1 MPGNAVSFPGNT
13 FRLPSAIATGT
24 AAWSRNG
31 KGVYNMAMPRE
42 ELLAML
48 NCEGALVN
56 LQKLLKTETLPP
68 TGDDV
73 NNHIHTTYSFSPYS
87 PTAAVYFARKAGL
100 CTCGLMDHD
109 SIAGAEEFLQAAAL
123 AGMAATIGMECR
135 VSFKD
140 TPFAT
145 RRINNPD
152 QDGVA
157 YMAMHGVPHNRA
169 HELNDRYAPYREKR
183 NVRNRKMVEA
193 VNGLMGKYGVAIDFD
208 RDVLPLSNYAV
219 GGTVTERHLASALS
233 YKMLEVV
240 GRGEKLVSF
249 IKDELGMPLSAKVE
263 GYLLDESNPHA
274 MYDLLGWVKSD
285 LISKFYIDA
294 TDELPDVREALKLCD
309 EMGAISA
316 YAYLGDV
323 GNSVTG
329 DKRAQKFEDDYLD
342 ELVPYLKELG
352 FKAIT
357 YMPSR
362 NTRPQL
368 DRVRAL
374 CEKYGL
380 LQISGEDINSPRQSF
395 VCEAQRDP
403 AFRNLFD
410 STWALIAHEWRS
422 TVDPQNGLFSAESV
436 KKWPGLNERVGAFAL
451 LGRKA

>member
-1 MPGNAVSFPGNT
+1 
-13 FRLPSAIATGT
+13 
-24 AAWSRNG
+24 
-31 KGVYNMAMPRE
+31 MAKTRD
-42 ELLAML
+42 ELLALL
-48 NCEGALVN
+48 NCDSALVN
-56 LQKLLKTETLPP
+56 LQKLLETETLPP
-68 TGDDV
+68 TGEDV

-87 PTAAVYFARKAGL
+87 PTAAVYFARLAGL

-109 SIAGAEEFLQAAAL
+109 SIAGAEEFLEAAKI

-135 VSFKD
+135 ASFKN
-140 TPFAT
+140 TPFAG

-157 YMAMHGVPHNRA
+157 YMTMHGVPHNRA
-169 HELNDRYAPYREKR
+169 HELNERFAPYREKR

-233 YKMLEVV
+233 YRLLEVV

-249 IKDELGMPLSAKVE
+249 IKDELKLPLSAKVE
-263 GYLLDESNPHA
+263 GYLRDESNPYA

-285 LISKFYIDA
+285 LISRFYIDA
-294 TDELPDVREALKLCD
+294 TDECPDVREALDLCD
-309 EMGAISA
+309 DIGAISA

-323 GNSVTG
+323 GQSVTG

-342 ELVPYLKELG
+342 ELIPYIKELG
-352 FKAIT
+352 FKAVT

-368 DRVRAL
+368 DRLRAL
-374 CEKYGL
+374 CEKYEL
-380 LQISGEDINSPRQSF
+380 FQISGEDINSPRQSF
-395 VCEAQRDP
+395 VCEADRK
-403 AFRNLFD
+403 
-410 STWALIAHEWRS
+410 STRQNSSHIRRS
-422 TVDPQNGLFSAESV
+422 RMPSSA
-436 KKWPGLNERVGAFAL
+436 
-451 LGRKA
+451 